1 MILLKQQL
9 SKKDKFKISV
19 LISEIKDIYSEFYI
33 TKNNLRLFIKDNI
46 DSLWENLRKGDKI
59 IFDSNGKSLAVING
73 YAEKTIKI
81 VDRVTLKETIINSR
95 KMVKLLADNADIASK
110 ILEFINWNFPNI
122 VLFAK
127 IKKNNPISKSFF
139 SNSFIFLGG
148 RGNEILLK
156 RDRIKEKLVSY
167 EEEKI
172 DGEIIK
178 TNYIVSGYSK

>member
-1 MILLKQQL
+1 MIILKQEL

-19 LISEIKDIYSEFYI
+19 FISEIKDIYSEFYI

-59 IFDSNGKSLAVING
+59 IFDENGKGLAVING

-110 ILEFINWNFPNI
+110 ILEFINLNI
-122 VLFAK
+122 SEVLWVK
-127 IKKNNPISKSFF
+127 IKKNNPILKTFY
-139 SNSFIFLGG
+139 SNSWVFKGG
-148 RGNEILLK
+148 RGNEILLM

-167 EEEKI
+167 EEEKEN
-172 DGEIIK
+172 GESVK